1 MCRGD
6 CGPFVIVGSCWW
18 SYSTHL
24 FPGQGLEAPATA
36 SLKFRLS
43 SSESLALGLPSPWEK
58 LVASTIRML
67 ARKAI

>member
-1 MCRGD
+1 MSRRLRSLCYLR
-6 CGPFVIVGSCWW
+6 FVPVVLF
-18 SYSTHL
+18 YSPL
-24 FPGQGLEAPATA
+24 PGQGLEAPATP